1 MKESMEDN
9 SRNLY
14 SVLYEAIHSE
24 TGEELVIYKDDNDR
38 IWAKPKSLLS
48 DYESFTKVKQKEN
61 NNSKLY
67 NTSFINNYSTLKY
80 TSDIPKLKNEEQGF
94 SSSVK
99 SMITLLSN
107 RNLVDKNIFLN
118 LKNDDDLEHLIFN
131 KIESYKDGDDLEQI
145 FHLIQTWGGSTGRGI
160 YIHGNKFDWNT
171 IEKHYK
177 CLVND
182 CISITSINEYAIN
195 KIFNSVESLYYSVK
209 HMGVAFITK
218 HTRYWMYKS
227 VKYDALP
234 IYDSIMAKF
243 IMKKNSAEINQLK
256 IYWNTMYEISKEKD
270 INLMSLERQ
279 IFKVAY
285 QSLRNRSY

>member
-1 MKESMEDN
+1 
-9 SRNLY
+9 
-14 SVLYEAIHSE
+14 
-24 TGEELVIYKDDNDR
+24 
-38 IWAKPKSLLS
+38 
-48 DYESFTKVKQKEN
+48 
-61 NNSKLY
+61 
-67 NTSFINNYSTLKY
+67 
-80 TSDIPKLKNEEQGF
+80 
-94 SSSVK
+94 
-99 SMITLLSN
+99 
-107 RNLVDKNIFLN
+107 
-118 LKNDDDLEHLIFN
+118 
-131 KIESYKDGDDLEQI
+131 
-145 FHLIQTWGGSTGRGI
+145 
-160 YIHGNKFDWNT
+160 NKFDWNT

-182 CISITSINEYAIN
+182 CVSITSINEYAIN

-256 IYWNTMYEISKEKD
+256 IYWNTMYEISKEKE